1 MKRISLE
8 LDSDLLRMLSQA
20 AQANNVTL
28 EEECLQRL
36 DGAQRRSRY
45 VQALVAELR
54 ADDAQRRERAG

>member
-8 LDSDLLRMLSQA
+8 VDNELLVLLNRA

-28 EEECLQRL
+28 EEECLRRL

-45 VQALVAELR
+45 MQALVAELR
-54 ADDAQRRERAG
+54 ADDAQRRERIG